1 MIMLLTAVGA
11 SFVAVIGWTFLNP
24 WPSPVIQTGEDLD
37 DEERAQIMESIA
49 RSFF

>member
-11 SFVAVIGWTFLNP
+11 LFVAVIGWTFLNP
-24 WPSPVIQTGEDLD
+24 WPSPVTQTRGDLD
-37 DEERAQIMESIA
+37 NEERAQMMEFIA